1 MALSFLYGTSG
12 DVREELGNP
21 DELEYS
27 SADISDARSKATNT
41 VNIYVAKAYP
51 SDVPFTAAT
60 LPEALNEITN
70 DLAVY
75 YAKRRKHPGPAPL
88 SEEVKEEYYEKS
100 IKLLELI
107 RDGDLV
113 LPELASTAGG
123 GISANRSAYTPIF
136 DVDAIDNHDVSP
148 DLTDHIDSER
158 S

>member
-1 MALSFLYGTSG
+1 MALSLLYGTSG
-12 DVREELGNP
+12 DVREELGSP
-21 DELEYS
+21 AEIEYS
-27 SADISDARSKATNT
+27 AGDIEDARAKATNT

-51 SDVPFTAAT
+51 DKVPFVIST

-107 RDGDLV
+107 RDGDIV
-113 LPELASTAGG
+113 LPELADTSGG
-123 GISANRSAYTPIF
+123 DVSALRSAYTPIF
-136 DVDAIDNHDVSP
+136 DLDDAENQGIDP
-148 DLTDHIDSER
+148 DLTNHIADER